1 MNNCKHYDLDCKE
14 EEMGCEGCA
23 YCNNKENEGMQ
34 IKTKYRIGDRVW
46 IVYKNETHKE
56 IEIYSDTIE
65 GIYIDNNQKISYAFK
80 CSDDIYEERLIR
92 YEDTQKLIRTIQKF
106 DNEFQEEGEQK

>member
-1 MNNCKHYDLDCKE
+1 MATSWLHYSDYAARK
-14 EEMGCEGCA
+14 MMSPTSHI
-23 YCNNKENEGMQ
+23 MQ
-34 IKTKYRIGDRVW
+34 RITLSG
-46 IVYKNETHKE
+46 THKE

-80 CSDDIYEERLIR
+80 CSDDVYEERLIG

-106 DNEFQEEGEQK
+106 DNEFQKEGKQK